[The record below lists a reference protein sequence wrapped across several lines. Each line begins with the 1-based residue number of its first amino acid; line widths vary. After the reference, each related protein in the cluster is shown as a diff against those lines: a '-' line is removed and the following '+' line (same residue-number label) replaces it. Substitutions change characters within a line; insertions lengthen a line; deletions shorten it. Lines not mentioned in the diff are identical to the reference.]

1 MSFFGPPPPPPEPSA
16 EAYRLPPWIGSPD
29 NVLGAGVPLHLLLAR
44 TDDAAVAITGATAF
58 PTGVS
63 FDLAIRLREP
73 RAHADFLSPVLL
85 RALGG
90 DVEEL
95 FRFGVQLADG
105 SKAVY
110 EEATPFGDQEPA
122 GPVLASAG
130 GGGGGRSWNFAVW
143 LWPLPPPGPLT
154 FVVQWPAK
162 GIPETRQEADAG
174 SIREAAERAEVLWPD
189 GQI

>member
-1 MSFFGPPPPPPEPSA
+1 MSFFGLPPPPEPSA
-16 EAYRLPPWIGSPD
+16 EAYRLPPWIGPPD
-29 NVLGAGVPLHLLLAR
+29 NVLG
-44 TDDAAVAITGATAF
+44 
-58 PTGVS
+58 
-63 FDLAIRLREP
+63 
-73 RAHADFLSPVLL
+73 ADFLSPVLL

-143 LWPLPPPGPLT
+143 LWPLPPPGPLA

-162 GIPETRQEADAG
+162 GIPETWQQADAG